1 VDLALDPARSLAYL
15 AAGSGGLQIVDVS
28 DPSSPILAGSLPLPG
43 LASAVALAGADLVAV
58 GRRGGSPGV
67 TFVDVTTAGAPF
79 ARGSVGAPFV
89 QDPRA
94 LAARDT
100 VLFVADAQLGLLSLR
115 FGDPQAPGP
124 LGAAS
129 GFAAHD
135 LDLTGN
141 TLLVGT
147 RSKGLQIVDVSTA
160 TSPVRRSELP
170 TPAIQGVARS
180 GSTAALFLGEEG
192 IVAVD
197 VGAPSSPF
205 VRGPI
210 GVPGFARDG
219 IWVGDTLLVAAAFAL
234 ERFTAS
240 AAATV
245 PALTL
250 QNDVQSAR
258 PIVRISWSAVS
269 LAGLVGLNVYRD
281 LGPATQGAAEPA
293 GRRVNPALLPPGA
306 TGVVDDSVSAGQMHR
321 YRLEAFF
328 ADGGSRKIAEG
339 SILVS
344 SSARAGRPFPNPYR
358 PSGGDLTLPY
368 VAPKGGVLTLRVHD
382 VSGRLIRSIRMVV
395 AGGGGFG
402 SVTWDGRDGAGRRV
416 PDGFYFLHIEGAG
429 LDDAR
434 TITLLR

>member
-1 VDLALDPARSLAYL
+1 MDLALDPSRSLAYL
-15 AAGSGGLQIVDVS
+15 AAGPGGLQVVDVS
-28 DPSSPILAGSLPLPG
+28 NPSSPTLAGSLPVSG
-43 LASAVALAGADLVAV
+43 NASAVAIAGPDLVAV
-58 GRRGGSPGV
+58 GRRGIPGV
-67 TFVDVTTAGAPF
+67 TFVDVSVASAPL

-100 VLFVADAQLGLLSLR
+100 VLFVADEQLGLLSLR
-115 FGDPQAPGP
+115 FGDPQAPAP

-129 GFAAHD
+129 TFAARD

-147 RSKGLQIVDVSTA
+147 RSRGLQIVDVSTP
-160 TSPVRRSELP
+160 TSPIFRSELP
-170 TPAIQGVARS
+170 MPAIQGVTRLGA
-180 GSTAALFLGEEG
+180 TAAVFLGEAG

-197 VGAPSSPF
+197 VAAPAAPF

-210 GVPGFARDG
+210 GVPGIARDG
-219 IWVGDTLLVAAAFAL
+219 AWVGDTLLVAAGFAL

-240 AAATV
+240 AATTV
-245 PALTL
+245 PSLSL
-250 QNDVQSAR
+250 QNDVQGAL
-258 PIVRISWSAVS
+258 PIVRISWDAVS

-281 LGPATQGAAEPA
+281 LGPATQGAADPD
-293 GRRVNPALLPPGA
+293 GRRVNRSLLPPGA
-306 TGVVDDSVSAGQMHR
+306 TGVVDDSVTAGQVHR

-328 ADGGSRKIAEG
+328 ADGASRKIAEG

-344 SSARAGRPFPNPYR
+344 SGSRLGRPFPNPYQ
-358 PSGGDLTLPY
+358 PSAGEVTLPY
-368 VAPKGGVLTLRVHD
+368 VASESGVLTLRVHD
-382 VSGRLIRSIRMVV
+382 VSGRLVRTIRAVV

-402 SVTWDGRDGAGRRV
+402 NVTWDGRDGSGHRV
-416 PDGFYFLHIEGAG
+416 PCGFYFLHLIGAG
-429 LDDAR
+429 LDDSR